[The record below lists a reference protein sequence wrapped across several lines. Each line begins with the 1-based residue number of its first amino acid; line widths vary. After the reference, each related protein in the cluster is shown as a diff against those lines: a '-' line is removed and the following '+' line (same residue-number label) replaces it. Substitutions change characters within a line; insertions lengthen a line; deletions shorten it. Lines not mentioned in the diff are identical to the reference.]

1 MKARFMRVVVF
12 FDLPILTKTEMRQY
26 TKFRKYLISQGF
38 VMVQKSVYSKIALNG
53 SSAGTVVDNLKK
65 NKPGSGVVQ
74 VLIITEKQYQSIE
87 FIVGE
92 SRSETVDSQQR
103 LVIL

>member
-12 FDLPILTKTEMRQY
+12 FDLPMLTKNEIRQY
-26 TKFRKYLISQGF
+26 AKFRKYLVSQGF

-53 SSAGTVVDNLKK
+53 SGACTVIGNLKK
-65 NKPGSGVVQ
+65 NRPGAGIVQ
-74 VLIITEKQYQSIE
+74 VLVVTEKQYQGIE
-87 FIVGE
+87 FLVGE
-92 SRSETVDSQQR
+92 AQKETLDSQQR